1 MDKVLNLSAFGE
13 IIDNP
18 DKNTDDYTY
27 NSFKKSMKDTPLDE
41 ETNKVNQI
49 THFVLKDTAQIKL
62 LHWQTHSYSEH
73 KALDKLF
80 KSFIEQTDAL
90 IESIMGI
97 YGRPELS
104 QAECSIAVVNY
115 QNPQKPD
122 SLPLFMSNLFKCYN
136 EDCKP
141 LFKENAEIVNQ
152 IDEILSTI
160 NVIKYLLSLNK

>member
-13 IIDNP
+13 IIENP

-27 NSFKKSMKDTPLDE
+27 NSFKKSMLDIPKNQ

-62 LHWQTHSYSEH
+62 LHWQTYSYSEH
-73 KALDKLF
+73 KALDRLF
-80 KSFIEQTDAL
+80 KAFITQTDAL

-122 SLPLFMSNLFKCYN
+122 GLPVFMSKLFKCYN
-136 EDCKP
+136 ENCKP

-160 NVIKYLLSLNK
+160 NGIIYLLSLNK